1 MLSFSP
7 IAYTTP
13 AEGERREPAARMIAT
28 AGNYTLT
35 GAVVTP
41 RAARIISASASSYA
55 LTGQSIDFYI
65 SFSTTSFLRIVLV
78 GSTSNHI
85 RNFRMATNFVMTA
98 GDSKTLVI
106 TVRNADGDAVNITGA
121 TIKWQAARSYGKTS
135 VISKTTSSGIS
146 ITDGTNGV
154 FAVTLSPSDTDS
166 LSGIYHHEAELT
178 ATDTTK
184 STVLVGTMKINPALI
199 EAT

>member
-1 MLSFSP
+1 MLAFRP
-7 IAYTTP
+7 IAHTTP
-13 AEGERREPAARMIAT
+13 AEAVRREPAARMIAALGT
-28 AGNYTLT
+28 YTLT
-35 GAVVTP
+35 GQIVTP
-41 RAARIISASASSYA
+41 RAARRIDAAVGSFTLA
-55 LTGQSIDFYI
+55 GQIVNFSVT
-65 SFSTTSFLRIVLV
+65 FSTSSFLRIVLV

-85 RNFRMATNFVMTA
+85 RSFRMATNFVMTA
-98 GDSKTLVI
+98 GDSKTLVV

-121 TIKWQAARSYGKTS
+121 TIKWQAARSYGKAS
-135 VISKTTSSGIS
+135 VITKSTSSGIS

-154 FAVTLSPSDTDS
+154 FTVTLNTSDTDS

-178 ATDTTK
+178 ATDSTK